1 MPSWSLWALIAF
13 LAWGLWALLPKV
25 VTQHIDPRSAIVYEA
40 LGALT
45 VAAVVLA
52 SLGFRPAWHG
62 GAVALAFLTGVLG
75 ILGGLAYLFAVQR
88 GPVSL
93 IAVLTALYPLVTV
106 ALAYVWFG
114 ETLSPRQWLGVLLA
128 LLAMALILP

>member
-1 MPSWSLWALIAF
+1 MPSWSFWALIAF
-13 LAWGLWALLPKV
+13 LAWGVWALLPKL
-25 VTQHIDPRSAIVYEA
+25 VTRHIDPRSAILYEA

-45 VAAVVLA
+45 VAVVVLA
-52 SLGFRPAWHG
+52 SLGLRPAWHA
-62 GAVALAFLTGVLG
+62 GAAALAFLTGVLG
-75 ILGGLAYLFAVQR
+75 ILGGLAYLYAVQR

-114 ETLSPRQWLGVLLA
+114 ETLSPRQWLGVWLA
-128 LLAMALILP
+128 LLAMALILA